1 MKRRLFLLLALALM
15 SVGLYA
21 QVLVFHLP
29 NGEISTVAMPCT
41 FTYSASGDK
50 LIIDGSGTHIE
61 LQRDRILAMTCRAN
75 RGDSNGDMR
84 VDVGDIATV
93 ISIMAGTQDGNDP
106 DPGIKP
112 DDPQTEPN
120 LGNAPQGTVAVDLGL
135 PSGTLWANMNV
146 GATSPTDYGKFFA
159 WGETTG
165 YTSNTSD
172 GRKFDWASYKWM
184 TSGQSSWNWVNKY
197 QVADGNTTGCW
208 YQANSFTLEYDFVGD
223 GLSVLLPEDDAAR
236 ANWAGDWCMPTY
248 EDFVEL
254 KNNTTQE
261 WITFAGVSGMKFTS
275 KAEGNTNFVFFP
287 AAGYRYGASLYSQ
300 GTDGGYWLATVYPSY
315 SDNARC
321 LDFNSGGA
329 DTYVK
334 SRCYGRS
341 VRPVLKN

>member
-1 MKRRLFLLLALALM
+1 MKRRLLLLSALVLM
-15 SVGLYA
+15 SVGLSA
-21 QVLVFHLP
+21 QTLVFHLA
-29 NGEISTVAMPCT
+29 GGAKSTVSLPAT
-41 FTYSASGDK
+41 FTVTPMGNKLVIDSDGNRVELDDGDVTCITYRAKSGDVNGDK
-50 LIIDGSGTHIE
+50 L
-61 LQRDRILAMTCRAN
+61 
-75 RGDSNGDMR
+75 
-84 VDVGDIATV
+84 VDVADIATV
-93 ISIMAGTQDGNDP
+93 LRIMAGY
-106 DPGIKP
+106 KP
-112 DDPQTEPN
+112 DDVEPVN
-120 LGNAPQGTVAVDLGL
+120 PGQAPENAKAVDLGL

-197 QVADGNTTGCW
+197 QVADGNTNGCW

-261 WITFAGVSGMKFTS
+261 WITFAGVSGMKFTN

>member
-15 SVGLYA
+15 SVGLKA

-61 LQRDRILAMTCRAN
+61 LQRDRILAMTYRAN

-112 DDPQTEPN
+112 VDPQTEPN

-172 GRKFDWASYKWM
+172 GRKFDWDSYKWM
-184 TSGQSSWNWVNKY
+184 TSGKSSREWVNKY
-197 QVADGNTTGCW
+197 QVADGQTNGCW

-223 GLSVLLPEDDAAR
+223 GLSVLLPEDDAAT

-254 KNNTTQE
+254 KDNTTQE

-287 AAGYRYGASLYSQ
+287 AAGGREDAKLDSP
-300 GTDGGYWLATVYPSY
+300 GTGGFYWSATVYPSY
-315 SDNARC
+315 SSRALN
-321 LDFNSGGA
+321 LYLYSGGVHT
-329 DTYVK
+329 DDE
-334 SRCYGRS
+334 SRDLGAS

>member
-1 MKRRLFLLLALALM
+1 M
-15 SVGLYA
+15 SVGLNA

-29 NGEISTVAMPCT
+29 DGAISTVTMPCT

-61 LQRDRILAMTCRAN
+61 LQRDRILAMTYRAN

-146 GATSPTDYGKFFA
+146 GATSPQENGLYFA

-165 YTSNTSD
+165 YTGDTSD

-184 TSGQSSWNWVNKY
+184 TSGKSRSEWVNKY
-197 QVADGNTTGCW
+197 QVADGQTDCCW
-208 YQANSFTLEYDFVGD
+208 YQANSFTQEYDFVGD
-223 GLSVLLPEDDAAR
+223 GLSVLLPEDDAAT
-236 ANWAGDWCMPTY
+236 ASWAGDWCMPTY

-254 KNNTTQE
+254 TNNTTQE
-261 WITFAGVSGMKFTS
+261 WITLAGVSGIKFTS

-287 AAGYRYGASLYSQ
+287 AAGYRGDASLISQ
-300 GTDGGYWLATVYPSY
+300 GTYGIYWSATVDPSN
-315 SDNARC
+315 SNGARG
-321 LDFNSGGA
+321 LDFYSGGVS
-329 DTYVK
+329 TSGYY
-334 SRCYGRS
+334 RFGGQS

>member
-1 MKRRLFLLLALALM
+1 MKRRLLLLSALVLM
-15 SVGLYA
+15 SVGLSA
-21 QVLVFHLP
+21 QTLVFHLA
-29 NGEISTVAMPCT
+29 GGAKSTVSLPAT
-41 FTYSASGDK
+41 FTVTPMGNKLVIDSDGNRVELDDGDVTCITYRAKSGDVNGDK
-50 LIIDGSGTHIE
+50 L
-61 LQRDRILAMTCRAN
+61 
-75 RGDSNGDMR
+75 
-84 VDVGDIATV
+84 VDVADIATV
-93 ISIMAGTQDGNDP
+93 LRIMAGY
-106 DPGIKP
+106 KP
-112 DDPQTEPN
+112 DDVEPVN
-120 LGNAPQGTVAVDLGL
+120 PGQAPENAKAVDLGL

-197 QVADGNTTGCW
+197 QVADGNTNGCW

>member
-197 QVADGNTTGCW
+197 QVADGNTNGCW